1 MLKKLRGVFYGW
13 WMVAASFFIML
24 VCGGTAVYGFTAF
37 YDPIYQEM
45 GWSRAETAL
54 AFSMRSV
61 EGGIVQP
68 IIGFFVD
75 RIGARKCII
84 AGIIIMAA
92 SLLLISRLS
101 NLETFYTGFFV
112 LALGNT
118 LASGIP
124 EYTAIANWFRKRR
137 ALALGILTAGM
148 GISGIMTPILTKLID
163 SFGWRETLLIMF
175 PVVLAIGVPLSLV
188 VRHRPEP
195 YGLRADG
202 EKPAA
207 DPPVKAVEKKPAP
220 LAVRTEEGLTIK
232 ESLKTRI
239 FWLLMLYSMFT
250 QFANSAIQVHLMS
263 YLGGKD
269 VGISRDLAA
278 LTMTGY
284 TGFSLVGRLGISW
297 LGDKYSKKNLLIICA
312 AMQAIGVLIF
322 SYISAPWMI
331 LGFILFYSPGFGG
344 PIPLLPAIQADYF
357 GTKAFATVRGLM
369 AIGYTIPG
377 IIGPWFAGWICDRTG
392 SYHLAF
398 LLYSVLSACSIP
410 IMMMATLKRNKAP
423 GAKTEIAG
431 AH

>member
-1 MLKKLRGVFYGW
+1 MLKRLRGVFYGW

-54 AFSMRSV
+54 AFSMKSV

-68 IIGFFVD
+68 VIGFFVD

-84 AGIIIMAA
+84 AGILLMAG
-92 SLLLISRLS
+92 SLLFISRLA
-101 NLETFYTGFFV
+101 NLETFYIGFFI
-112 LALGNT
+112 LAAGNT

-137 ALALGILTAGM
+137 GLTLGILTAGM
-148 GISGIMTPILTKLID
+148 GISGIMTPILSKMID

-175 PVVLAIGVPLSLV
+175 PVVLGIGIPLSLV

-195 YGLRADG
+195 YGLHADG
-202 EKPAA
+202 EKLASDPTVINSKTKLAPVAA
-207 DPPVKAVEKKPAP
+207 HVEQ
-220 LAVRTEEGLTIK
+220 GLTIK
-232 ESLKTRI
+232 ESLKTRA
-239 FWLLMLYSMFT
+239 FWLLMLYTMFT
-250 QFANSAIQVHLMS
+250 QFANSALQVHLMS
-263 YLGGKD
+263 HLVN
-269 VGISRDLAA
+269 VGISRDIAA

-284 TGFSLVGRLGISW
+284 TGFSLVGRLGLSW
-297 LGDKYSKKNLLIICA
+297 LGDKYSKKNILIFCA

-322 SYISAPWMI
+322 SYISAEWMI
-331 LGFILFYSPGFGG
+331 LAFILFYSPGFGG

-377 IIGPWFAGWICDRTG
+377 VLGPWFAGWVCDRTG

-398 LLYSVLSACSIP
+398 LLFSVLSACAIP
-410 IMMMATLKRNKAP
+410 IMMMATLKRGNATGPKI
-423 GAKTEIAG
+423 EIVG